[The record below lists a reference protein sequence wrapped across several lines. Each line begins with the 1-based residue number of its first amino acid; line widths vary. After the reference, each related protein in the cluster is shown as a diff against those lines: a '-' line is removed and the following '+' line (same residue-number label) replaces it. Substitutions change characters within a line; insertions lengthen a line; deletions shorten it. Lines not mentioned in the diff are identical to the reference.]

1 MELYAPNKQGG
12 NIMVNQERIVES
24 FLKYVQI
31 DSTTREEGEFA
42 KLIEAEL
49 KELGLE
55 VYIDGAGEVVGADT
69 GNIIA
74 KLSGSKDVEPI
85 LFSCHMD
92 TVTPG
97 KGIKPVI
104 KDGTIY
110 SDGTTIL
117 GADNKAGIAAVI
129 EALRLLKETN
139 LEHGPIEI
147 AFSIAEEGGLN
158 GAKNLEYDKISAK
171 KAFILDSG
179 GDPGQIIVK
188 GPAQDKVNVKV
199 IGKPAHA
206 GVCPEEGISAVMVAA
221 EAINNMKLLRIDE
234 ETTANIGVVEGGKA
248 TNIVMPE
255 LTIKAEAR
263 SLSNEKLDKQTAHMV
278 KCFKDA
284 AEKFGTTVEIETARM
299 YSAFTIADD
308 DEIVK
313 LVQSACEKAEIK
325 PFLDA
330 TGGGSD
336 TNVFNA
342 NGIKAVNLG
351 IGERKPHTLE
361 EHIHIKDLVAA
372 AKLVYSIIET
382 I

>member
-1 MELYAPNKQGG
+1 
-12 NIMVNQERIVES
+12 MVNQERIVES

-31 DSTTREEGEFA
+31 DSTTRDEAEFA
-42 KLIEAEL
+42 ALIKKEL
-49 KELGLE
+49 SDLGLE
-55 VYIDGAGEVVGADT
+55 VYIDGAGEIVGSDT

-74 KLSGSKDVEPI
+74 KLDGKKDVEPI

-129 EALRLLKETN
+129 EAIRLVKEN
-139 LEHGPIEI
+139 SIDHGPIEI

-158 GAKNLEYDKISAK
+158 GAKNLEYDKINAK

-188 GPAQDKVNVKV
+188 GPAQDKVNVKI

-206 GVCPEEGISAVMVAA
+206 GVCPEEGISAVMVAS
-221 EAINNMKLLRIDE
+221 EAISNMKLLRIDE
-234 ETTANIGVVEGGKA
+234 ETTANIGVIEGGKA

-263 SLSNEKLDKQTAHMV
+263 SLSNEKLDVQTAHMV
-278 KCFKDA
+278 KCFEDA
-284 AEKFGTTVEIETARM
+284 AKKFGAEAEIETARM

-313 LVQSACEKAEIK
+313 IVQKACENVDIK
-325 PFLDA
+325 PFLDS

-342 NGIKAVNLG
+342 NGIKALNLG

-361 EHIHIKDLVAA
+361 EHIHIEDLVKA
-372 AKLVYSIIET
+372 AKLVYSIIQT